1 MLVQISA
8 ASLVTLANT
17 GGIPTASKTG
27 YDASDAIEAT
37 DDNKPPATPPNN
49 KKITVQIVIF
59 NSFPKI
65 V

>member
-17 GGIPTASKTG
+17 GGIPTANKTG

-37 DDNKPPATPPNN
+37 DDNKPPEHHLIIR
-49 KKITVQIVIF
+49 KLRSRLSFF

>member
-17 GGIPTASKTG
+17 GGIPTANKTG

-49 KKITVQIVIF
+49 QKITVQIVIF
-59 NSFPKI
+59 
-65 V
+65 